1 MSEASYE
8 VKLINYGEK
17 RKKKQTIK
25 NEIKKEQTNY
35 CDIIYDSIEREKER
49 EEGHFQ
55 HFILFLSYF
64 AFTHV
69 DKSPAGINVSTVR
82 SVIVFDFHSGH
93 YSNIYGTSQ
102 KIVNTTNES
111 Q

>member
-8 VKLINYGEK
+8 VKLINYREK
-17 RKKKQTIK
+17 RGKKKTIK